1 MLFSHRLVCLL
12 TWGHLSDYFSRKK
25 YDLTV
30 LSEWKCVCKRETSG
44 ENISILKAA
53 WELSFRPTEKCF
65 TILPL
70 AIIPGKTCH
79 ITNVA
84 QWNGFSAT
92 VIYKFINYS
101 KKFCFAAFLNM
112 VQNIFKKY
120 SWKMCNVLSFALIL
134 CITCTKNK
142 DLHAPSPPF
151 FLAYLCCSPTVIVWF
166 CLNPSVPKGTALS
179 IEKLM
184 LYKKWKE
191 HRKVS

>member
-1 MLFSHRLVCLL
+1 
-12 TWGHLSDYFSRKK
+12 
-25 YDLTV
+25 
-30 LSEWKCVCKRETSG
+30 
-44 ENISILKAA
+44 
-53 WELSFRPTEKCF
+53 
-65 TILPL
+65 
-70 AIIPGKTCH
+70 
-79 ITNVA
+79 
-84 QWNGFSAT
+84 
-92 VIYKFINYS
+92 
-101 KKFCFAAFLNM
+101 
-112 VQNIFKKY
+112 
-120 SWKMCNVLSFALIL
+120 MCSVLSFALIL